1 MKKFT
6 KLTNQIRETRN
17 GVLTLMLCL
26 TSMLLAT
33 SGSAQTTATFN
44 ASGNFITPAG
54 VTTATVEAW
63 GAGGAGGG
71 STSSSDGGGGGGGG
85 AFSKST
91 GVSVSGTVPVV
102 IGTGGVGDTGAGNNG
117 GDSTFNTT
125 TVIAKGGVG
134 GSITSGTGG
143 PGGAGGLSTA
153 STGTTKF
160 SGGTGG
166 RGRDN
171 NTGQGG
177 PGGASAGT
185 AANGTSGAGS
195 WSTVTAAAAPTGG
208 GKGGDGGT
216 SGANGA
222 NGTAPGGGG
231 GGSGDGTTTGGNGA
245 DGRIVITYTCPTYAL
260 TSAASATGPFCT
272 ASASV
277 MTLRSSSMAN
287 GTYTVTYNLSGGNTA
302 TGSTASMTFASGS
315 GTFTT
320 STLNSS
326 ATATTITVTGI
337 SSGAV
342 GQGACVSTISTN
354 NTATVTVLTVVA
366 NAGTA
371 FTKTCAANA
380 LGAAIG
386 EATTAGYTYSWSP
399 ATGLSSS
406 TVSNPTANPTTTTTY
421 TVTKT
426 HTATGCSA
434 TASVTVTVDNT
445 PPTAVAGANFTKTCT
460 LNPTGKV
467 IGETAVA
474 GNTYSWSPT
483 TGLSSSTIA
492 NPTANPTSTTTYT
505 VTKTTTATGCSAT
518 ASITVT
524 VDTVAPTVSAGSA
537 FTKTCVANVTGAT
550 IGEANVAGFT
560 YSWSPTTGLSSS
572 TVSNPIANPTTTTT
586 YTVTKTSS
594 TNGCFAAANVTVTV
608 NNTLSVG
615 AGTDFTK
622 TCVTNPTGLAI
633 GEANVAGNTYSWSP
647 SLGLSNPSISNPT
660 ANPTGTTTYTVTKT
674 NTATGCV
681 ATDAIIVTVN
691 LTTPTVGAG
700 ADFTKT
706 CVTNTTGASIGE
718 AAESGHTYSW
728 SPATGLSSSTAANP
742 TANPTT
748 TTTYTVTKTN
758 TASGC
763 TSTDSVIATV
773 DTTTPTVV
781 ALTGTQTVC
790 AASTTVFSS
799 TTLGGTWG
807 TSNSG
812 VATVTNGT
820 VTGVASG
827 TTNINYT
834 VTGANGC
841 TTTVSRSVTVNP
853 LPTSVVASG
862 ATSICNGASTNLTGS
877 ATIPSV
883 STTTPINENFNG
895 VPTFTAAGTGTIFAQ
910 KNSGDAVGLTT
921 ITNNVD
927 ASKYMMTS
935 ASSFGSA
942 TTTSTLTSPAI
953 NTNGMS
959 TLSFTYNHSYT
970 RGNSGTNTAVVQ
982 VSTDNTNWT
991 TVKTYTTN
999 QGASNNF
1006 VADNVNLNAYVNNA
1020 ALRIR
1025 FNTTITV
1032 NFGTGWWA
1040 VENPK
1045 LTATA
1050 PIAAQYSWIAD
1061 TAPGVNG
1068 LPSGSGTPATGNI
1081 SISVNPS
1088 VTTNYTLVATDSAT
1102 GCNASSSSAV
1112 TVIVNPLTTNGNVT
1126 TSICAGGSYTWPANG
1141 QSYTTA
1147 QTGTTFVSRC
1157 NTATLNLTVNPLTT
1171 NGNVT
1176 TSICA
1181 GDSYTWPAN
1190 GQSYTTAQTGTTF
1203 VSGCNTA
1210 TLNLTVNP
1218 LTTNG
1223 DVTTSI
1229 CAGDSYTWPANGQSY
1244 TTAQTGTTFVS
1255 GCNTATLDLTIIPS
1269 TTVGSLTTTACD
1281 SYTWAL
1287 NSQSYSSTGIYTH
1300 VVGCNTATLDL
1311 TIVPSTTAGSL
1322 STSACDTYIW
1332 AENSQSYT
1340 TSGTYTHVVGCN
1352 TATLD
1357 LTIIP
1362 STTNGNAT
1370 VNACVS
1376 YTWAE
1381 NGQTYTSSGV
1391 YTHVVGCNTATLN
1404 LTVNTTP
1411 LTFYADTDGDGF
1423 GSGAAILSCTG
1434 QPANTSVNN
1443 TDCAPADSS
1452 KWRTANFYIDVDG
1465 DSFNNGFPAV
1475 SVCYGATVPGGYV
1488 SANNGVDCDDNS
1500 ATANPN
1506 ASEVLGNG
1514 IDDNCDGVIDEVTQ
1528 TSNLVANQC
1537 GITLTNLV
1545 NTLFAYD
1552 LATYVPQLGPIQG
1565 YRFRVTNGAT
1575 VRTFN
1580 SPTVGF
1586 NLMNLPGGV
1595 TYGTA
1600 YTVEVSVKSGGFYRA
1615 YGAPCIVNTPAVP
1628 NATFVVNPIS
1638 GSTLSDISTSI
1649 FCQQV
1654 PTASGYRFRVKDGN
1668 TIVGIY
1674 SSPINRFSLINLG
1687 IANIDFAT
1695 TYTIDVLLKFG
1706 NDWRPDTEY
1715 GPTALITTP
1724 ATPGTSRVIRPICGT
1739 TINAL
1744 WTTIFAQQ
1752 IVGAQGY
1759 KFVVTNGAQTRE
1771 FTTANPRFQLPLLAG
1786 GAAANTAYTI
1796 RVDVLYNNSYVEGTV
1811 LCTLTTSPAA
1821 TRQTNGLVNIYEVNA
1836 NPNPFAETFKLNVNT
1851 SNEDLVKIS
1860 VYDMLGRE
1868 VESRQATV
1876 AAIMNVEIGSQ
1887 YPSGVY
1893 NIIVT
1898 QGENVKTLRIIKR

>member
-6 KLTNQIRETRN
+6 KLFNQIRETHL
-17 GVLTLMLCL
+17 GVLTLLLCF
-26 TSMLLAT
+26 TSMLFTTT
-33 SGSAQTTATFN
+33 SSAQTTATFN

-71 STSSSDGGGGGGGG
+71 STSNSDGGGGGGGG
-85 AFSKST
+85 AYSKST

-102 IGTGGVGDTGAGNNG
+102 IGAGGAGDTGAGNNG

-125 TVIAKGGVG
+125 TVIAKGGTG

-143 PGGAGGLSTA
+143 PGGTGGLSTA
-153 STGTTKF
+153 STGATKF

-171 NTGQGG
+171 STGQGG
-177 PGGASAGT
+177 PGGSSAGT

-216 SGANGA
+216 AGNDGA

-231 GGSGDGTTTGGNGA
+231 GGAGDGTNTGGSGANG
-245 DGRIVITYTCPTYAL
+245 RVLITYTCPTYAL
-260 TSAASATGPFCT
+260 TAATTATGPFCA

-277 MTLRSSSMAN
+277 VTLTSSSMPN

-337 SSGAV
+337 SSGVV

-354 NTATVTVLTVVA
+354 NTATVTVTVVVA

-371 FTKTCAANA
+371 FSKTCTANPS
-380 LGAAIG
+380 GATIG
-386 EATTAGYTYSWSP
+386 EASAAGFTYSWSP

-406 TVSNPTANPTTTTTY
+406 SISNPTANPATTTIY

-426 HTATGCSA
+426 HTASGCSA
-434 TASVTVTVDNT
+434 TATVTVTVNNT
-445 PPTAVAGANFTKTCT
+445 LPTAVAGADFTKTCV

-474 GNTYSWSPT
+474 GNTYSWSPS
-483 TGLSSSTIA
+483 TGLSSASAA

-505 VTKTTTATGCSAT
+505 VTKTTTAS
-518 ASITVT
+518 
-524 VDTVAPTVSAGSA
+524 
-537 FTKTCVANVTGAT
+537 
-550 IGEANVAGFT
+550 
-560 YSWSPTTGLSSS
+560 
-572 TVSNPIANPTTTTT
+572 
-586 YTVTKTSS
+586 
-594 TNGCFAAANVTVTV
+594 
-608 NNTLSVG
+608 
-615 AGTDFTK
+615 
-622 TCVTNPTGLAI
+622 
-633 GEANVAGNTYSWSP
+633 
-647 SLGLSNPSISNPT
+647 
-660 ANPTGTTTYTVTKT
+660 
-674 NTATGCV
+674 GCV
-681 ATDAIIVTVN
+681 
-691 LTTPTVGAG
+691 
-700 ADFTKT
+700 
-706 CVTNTTGASIGE
+706 
-718 AAESGHTYSW
+718 
-728 SPATGLSSSTAANP
+728 
-742 TANPTT
+742 
-748 TTTYTVTKTN
+748 
-758 TASGC
+758 
-763 TSTDSVIATV
+763 STDSVIVTV
-773 DTTTPTVV
+773 DITAPTVA
-781 ALTGTQTVC
+781 ALTGIQTVC
-790 AASTTVFSS
+790 AGSTTVFSS
-799 TTLGGTWG
+799 TTADGTWG

-812 VATVTNGT
+812 IATVTDGT
-820 VTGVASG
+820 VTGIASG
-827 TTNINYT
+827 TTNINYA

-853 LPTSVVASG
+853 LPTTVVASG
-862 ATSICNGASTNLTGS
+862 ATSICDGASTNLTGS
-877 ATIPSV
+877 ATILSV

-895 VPTFTAAGTGTIFAQ
+895 APTFTAAGTGTIFVQ
-910 KNSGDAVGLTT
+910 RNSGQAVGLTT

-927 ASKYMMTS
+927 ASQYMITS
-935 ASSFGSA
+935 ASAFGSA

-970 RGNSGTNTAVVQ
+970 KGNSGTNTAVVQ

-999 QGASNNF
+999 QGANNNF

-1068 LPSGSGTPATGNI
+1068 LPSGSGTPATGNA

-1088 VTTNYTLVATDSAT
+1088 ATTNYTLVATDSLT
-1102 GCNASSSSAV
+1102 GCNVSSSSTV
-1112 TVIVNPLTTNGNVT
+1112 TVI
-1126 TSICAGGSYTWPANG
+1126 
-1141 QSYTTA
+1141 
-1147 QTGTTFVSRC
+1147 
-1157 NTATLNLTVNPLTT
+1157 
-1171 NGNVT
+1171 
-1176 TSICA
+1176 
-1181 GDSYTWPAN
+1181 
-1190 GQSYTTAQTGTTF
+1190 
-1203 VSGCNTA
+1203 
-1210 TLNLTVNP
+1210 VNP

-1229 CAGDSYTWPANGQSY
+1229 CSGDTYVWPANGQSY
-1244 TTAQTGTTFVS
+1244 TTEQIGTTFVS
-1255 GCNTATLDLTIIPS
+1255 GCNTATLNLTIIPS

-1287 NSQSYSSTGIYTH
+1287 NSQSYSTTGIYTH

-1311 TIVPSTTAGSL
+1311 TIVPSTTTGSL
-1322 STSACDTYIW
+1322 TTSACDTYTW
-1332 AENSQSYT
+1332 AENSQTYT
-1340 TSGTYTHVVGCN
+1340 TSGIYTNVVGCN

-1362 STTNGNAT
+1362 STTIGSET
-1370 VNACVS
+1370 VSACIS

-1381 NGQTYTSSGV
+1381 NGQTYNSSGV
-1391 YTHVVGCNTATLN
+1391 YTNVVGCNTATLT

-1411 LTFYADTDGDGF
+1411 DTFYADTDGDGF

-1443 TDCAPADSS
+1443 TDCAPGDSS

-1475 SVCYGATVPGGYV
+1475 SLCYGATVPSGYV

-1528 TSNLVANQC
+1528 TSNLVATQC

-1575 VRTFN
+1575 VRTFD

-1586 NLMNLPGGV
+1586 NLMNLAGGV

-1615 YGAPCIVNTPAVP
+1615 YGSPCIVNTPAVP

-1638 GSTLSDISTSI
+1638 GSTLSDISNSI
-1649 FCQQV
+1649 FCQRV
-1654 PTASGYRFRVKDGN
+1654 PTATGYRFRVKDGD
-1668 TIVGIY
+1668 TIVGTY
-1674 SSPINRFSLINLG
+1674 SSTTNRFSLINLG
-1687 IANIDFAT
+1687 IANVNFAT
-1695 TYTIDVLLKFG
+1695 TYTIDVLLKFAD
-1706 NDWRPDTEY
+1706 DWRPDTEY

-1771 FTTANPRFQLPLLAG
+1771 FATANPRFQLPLLSG
-1786 GAAANTAYTI
+1786 GAAANTVYTI
-1796 RVDVLYNNSYVEGTV
+1796 RVDVLYNSSYVEGTV

-1821 TRQTNGLVNIYEVNA
+1821 TRQTNSMVNIYEVNA
-1836 NPNPFAETFKLNVNT
+1836 YPNPYAETFKLNVNT
-1851 SNEDLVKIS
+1851 SSEDLVKIS

-1868 VESRQATV
+1868 IESRQANV
-1876 AAIMNVEIGSQ
+1876 AAITNVEIGSQ

-1898 QGENVKTLRIIKR
+1898 QGENVKTLRVIKR